1 MRVERLNQHVRL
13 SPSGPVDFRVRPP
26 GSKSLTNRHLL
37 CAALADGATRLDG
50 ASASD
55 DVRVMLRALERL
67 EFSAALVLDDERI
80 EVSGRGGLIPATRAD
95 IDAGAAGTAMRFL
108 TALCCLGRGHY
119 RLDGTPRM
127 RERPIG
133 DLVSALRELGAGI
146 GYEQR
151 EGFPPLTI
159 VGSTLAGGE
168 MTLKR
173 PPSSQFI
180 SALLMVAP
188 YAAQDVLIAAP
199 AGFPSRPYVDM
210 TIRVMRSLGVEVLAD
225 GPRFI
230 VPCSQRYQPRQVAI
244 EPDASAACYFWAAAA
259 ITGGAATVV
268 GLSRESL
275 QGDVAFVDVLER
287 MGCRVSQSPDGL
299 RVDGPPLSELRG
311 VDVDLEAMPDTAQ
324 TLAVAALFA
333 RGATTIRGIGN
344 LRTKETDRI
353 EALRRELTKL
363 GATVE
368 AGEHRIRITPPGEV
382 EPASIATYDDHR
394 MAMSFALVGLRVDGV
409 VIENAACVSKS
420 FPDYFARIAEASD

>member
-1 MRVERLNQHVRL
+1 
-13 SPSGPVDFRVRPP
+13 
-26 GSKSLTNRHLL
+26 
-37 CAALADGATRLDG
+37 
-50 ASASD
+50 
-55 DVRVMLRALERL
+55 
-67 EFSAALVLDDERI
+67 
-80 EVSGRGGLIPATRAD
+80 
-95 IDAGAAGTAMRFL
+95 
-108 TALCCLGRGHY
+108 
-119 RLDGTPRM
+119 
-127 RERPIG
+127 
-133 DLVSALRELGAGI
+133 
-146 GYEQR
+146 
-151 EGFPPLTI
+151 
-159 VGSTLAGGE
+159 
-168 MTLKR
+168 
-173 PPSSQFI
+173 
-180 SALLMVAP
+180 
-188 YAAQDVLIAAP
+188 
-199 AGFPSRPYVDM
+199 
-210 TIRVMRSLGVEVLAD
+210 MRSLGVEVLAD

-268 GLSRESL
+268 GLTRESL

-287 MGCRVSQSPDGL
+287 MGCRVSQCPDGL
-299 RVDGPPLSELRG
+299 RVDGPALSELRG